1 MKKVTTLIAVV
12 ALSFISGF
20 SVMAQE
26 DLSKK
31 LLPMDPKVKTGI
43 LPNGLKYYIMKNAEP
58 KNRAQ
63 LRLMLKAGSILEND
77 EQQGLAHFMEHMNF
91 NGTKNF
97 PKNELVN
104 FLQKSGVRFGAD
116 LNAYTGFDETVYM
129 LPVPTDSIEVFKK

>member
-1 MKKVTTLIAVV
+1 MKKITTLV
-12 ALSFISGF
+12 ALLALALTTNFASF
-20 SVMAQE
+20 AQE
-26 DLSKK
+26 DLSKTP
-31 LLPMDPKVKTGI
+31 LPMDPRVKTGV

-63 LRLMLKAGSILEND
+63 LRLMVKAGSVLEND

-104 FLQKSGVRFGAD
+104 FLQKIGCTFWG
-116 LNAYTGFDETVYM
+116 GFECLYQ
-129 LPVPTDSIEVFKK
+129 F